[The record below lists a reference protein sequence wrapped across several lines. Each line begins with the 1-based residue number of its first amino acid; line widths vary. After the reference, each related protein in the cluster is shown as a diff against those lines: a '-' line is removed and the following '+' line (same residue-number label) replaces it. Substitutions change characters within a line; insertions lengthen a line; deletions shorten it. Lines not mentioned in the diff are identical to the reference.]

1 MQTDH
6 RPVYLDP
13 DGRPTLRRPRPAPFV
28 ARWQDGATL
37 VTLAMGQPAPRPG
50 ALSREEGQ

>member
-6 RPVYLDP
+6 PRPVYLD
-13 DGRPTLRRPRPAPFV
+13 GENRPTLRRPQPFV

-50 ALSREEGQ
+50 ALPREEGR